1 MLLIFPSLVAAAVR
15 GAAAA
20 VSILSIPFFLQT
32 QDNVFCGAHRERR
45 VVWICFAMA
54 VSPSLSSL
62 LSHLSCLLVSS
73 IILFANVITYLFSI
87 LSPSTPLPLQPSQ
100 LLIVITGCDSGFGEL
115 LSKRFSQKGFRVI
128 SGCLTP
134 NGIDNLKNVVTKAVL
149 CDVTKETDLQQLAQE
164 VEDISEQ
171 TNSKLWA
178 VINNAGIA
186 DGGALDWTEVK
197 IWKKVM
203 EVNFFAV
210 VGMIRTML
218 PFLKRTP
225 GSRYAFLP
233 FFFS

>member
-1 MLLIFPSLVAAAVR
+1 MAF
-15 GAAAA
+15 
-20 VSILSIPFFLQT
+20 SILSQ
-32 QDNVFCGAHRERR
+32 
-45 VVWICFAMA
+45 
-54 VSPSLSSL
+54 
-62 LSHLSCLLVSS
+62 LSCFLVSS
-73 IILFANVITYLFSI
+73 LILFANVVAYLFSLI
-87 LSPSTPLPLQPSQ
+87 SPIPPLPLQPSE

-128 SGCLTP
+128 SGCLTLD
-134 NGIDNLKNVVTKAVL
+134 GIKNLESVVTKAVL
-149 CDVTKETDLQQLAQE
+149 CDVTNEVDLQKLAQE
-164 VEDISEQ
+164 VEDISKE

-203 EVNFFAV
+203 EVNFFAI

-225 GSRYAFLP
+225 GSRYVSSFYLLP
-233 FFFS
+233 AGPL

>member
-1 MLLIFPSLVAAAVR
+1 
-15 GAAAA
+15 
-20 VSILSIPFFLQT
+20 
-32 QDNVFCGAHRERR
+32 
-45 VVWICFAMA
+45 
-54 VSPSLSSL
+54 
-62 LSHLSCLLVSS
+62 
-73 IILFANVITYLFSI
+73 
-87 LSPSTPLPLQPSQ
+87 
-100 LLIVITGCDSGFGEL
+100 
-115 LSKRFSQKGFRVI
+115 
-128 SGCLTP
+128 LTP

-225 GSRYAFLP
+225 GSRYVFLP